1 MEEDKIIKGGPN
13 LEIMDE
19 NLGTVDTTKLIGIK
33 IEPGDYIYNLVTN
46 TEMFYVNG
54 IRFCDYNSTT
64 DKYLNNRK
72 MKT

>member
-1 MEEDKIIKGGPN
+1 
-13 LEIMDE
+13 
-19 NLGTVDTTKLIGIK
+19 VDTTKLIGIK